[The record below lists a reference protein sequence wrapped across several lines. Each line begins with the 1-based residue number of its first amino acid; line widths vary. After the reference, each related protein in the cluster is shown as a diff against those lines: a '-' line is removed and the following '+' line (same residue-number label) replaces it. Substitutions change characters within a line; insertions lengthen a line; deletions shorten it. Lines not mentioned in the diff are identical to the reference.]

1 MNDRPY
7 ITCRELI
14 DYIVD
19 YVDGALDESAKL
31 DFERH
36 LEVCRSCRA
45 YLETYRQTMSLTRIA
60 VTDEPLEDVP
70 EELVQSILA
79 RRM

>member
-7 ITCRELI
+7 ITCRQLI
-14 DYIVD
+14 DFIID
-19 YVDGALDESAKL
+19 YVDGALDDTAKH

-36 LEVCRSCRA
+36 LAVCPSCRA
-45 YLETYRQTMSLTRIA
+45 YLETYQQTMNLTRIA
-60 VTDEPLEDVP
+60 VTDEPLGDVP

-79 RRM
+79 KR